1 MKFKSSPE
9 KFSKFLFIAIPFL
22 FLFSGVFSLYEQL
35 WLDAF
40 LAFLGFFLCLLPS
53 RFDKYGIKASNGLKL
68 FILLFIL
75 ASIYLGEKQSFY
87 FKFWWWDMML
97 HTLAGMVFGLF
108 AFNIFYLINS
118 EDSLDFKLNPTF
130 LMIFSIS
137 FALSL
142 GVFWEFFEFTIDQT
156 FGTNMQKSG
165 LVDTMFDLML
175 TFIGAT
181 IVNLFVFFYLLKNKI
196 KFRSFFKN
204 FIKIKNK
211 K

>member
-1 MKFKSSPE
+1 MKFNTTQGRL
-9 KFSKFLFIAIPFL
+9 SKFLLILIPFL
-22 FLFSGVFSLYEQL
+22 FLLSGVFSLYEQL

-40 LAFLGFFLCLLPS
+40 LAFLGFFLCLLPQ
-53 RFDKYGIKASNGLKL
+53 RFDRYGIKASNELKL

-75 ASIYLGEKQSFY
+75 ASIYLGEKQAFY

-97 HTLAGMVFGLF
+97 HTFAGIIFGLF
-108 AFNIFYLINS
+108 AFNLFYLMNQ
-118 EDSLDFKLNPTF
+118 EKSLDFKLNPTF

-142 GVFWEFFEFTIDQT
+142 GVFWEFLEFTIDQT

-165 LVDTMFDLML
+165 LVDTMLDLML

-181 IVNLFVFFYLLKNKI
+181 IANFFTYFYLMANKN
-196 KFRSFFKN
+196 KFRSFFQN
-204 FIKIKNK
+204 FIKIKK
-211 K
+211 